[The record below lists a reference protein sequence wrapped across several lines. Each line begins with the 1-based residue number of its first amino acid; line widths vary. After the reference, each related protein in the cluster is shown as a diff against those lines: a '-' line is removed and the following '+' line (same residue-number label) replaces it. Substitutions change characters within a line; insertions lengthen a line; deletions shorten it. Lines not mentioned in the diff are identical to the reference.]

1 MYNIKTL
8 CEKSNISQ
16 QTFYRLIRENDDF
29 RELVEK
35 NKEKKGNGFRY
46 SEAVLDWLCDYR
58 GIEAEQPA
66 QKKPEVTA
74 EKPVEAA
81 ETPSEKPVWADR
93 EKDLL
98 GQIDTLEREIQR
110 LTAALEDKEQERKA
124 LFLQNSNLLYLLTQE
139 KTEKQALLPP
149 PKQPKQ
155 PISQRI
161 KAFFSG
167 NKQPSHE
174 EQPDS

>member
-46 SEAVLDWLCDYR
+46 SEAVLDWLRDYR

-66 QKKPEVTA
+66 QKKPEATP

-81 ETPSEKPVWADR
+81 ETPSEPPIWADR

-98 GQIDTLEREIQR
+98 GQIDVLEREIQR

-124 LFLQNSNLLYLLTQE
+124 YESKESRNGKN
-139 KTEKQALLPP
+139 
-149 PKQPKQ
+149 
-155 PISQRI
+155 RRRR
-161 KAFFSG
+161 
-167 NKQPSHE
+167 
-174 EQPDS
+174 